1 MDLQRKQY
9 QQKSL
14 FTKVAELLLTTV
26 IGLLT
31 ALIFYVVLL
40 AYLYIIEK
48 GML

>member
-1 MDLQRKQY
+1 MDFQRKQY

-40 AYLYIIEK
+40 AYLFIMEK

>member
-26 IGLLT
+26 IGILT

-40 AYLYIIEK
+40 AYLFIMEK

>member
-26 IGLLT
+26 IGILT
-31 ALIFYVVLL
+31 ALTFYVVLL
-40 AYLYIIEK
+40 AYLFIMEK

>member
-9 QQKSL
+9 NQKSL

-40 AYLYIIEK
+40 GYLFILEK

>member
-40 AYLYIIEK
+40 AYLFVMEK

>member
-1 MDLQRKQY
+1 MDFQRNKY
-9 QQKSL
+9 NQKSL

-31 ALIFYVVLL
+31 ALTFYVVLL
-40 AYLYIIEK
+40 AYLFIMEK

>member
-9 QQKSL
+9 HQKSL

-40 AYLYIIEK
+40 AYLFIMEK

>member
-1 MDLQRKQY
+1 MDFQRNRY
-9 QQKSL
+9 NQKSL

-40 AYLYIIEK
+40 AYLFIMEK

>member
-1 MDLQRKQY
+1 MDFQRNKY
-9 QQKSL
+9 NQKSL

-40 AYLYIIEK
+40 AYLFIMEK

>member
-1 MDLQRKQY
+1 MDFQRNKY

-40 AYLYIIEK
+40 AYLFVMEK

>member
-1 MDLQRKQY
+1 MDLQRNKY

-40 AYLYIIEK
+40 AYLFIMEK

>member
-1 MDLQRKQY
+1 MDFQRNRY
-9 QQKSL
+9 NQKSL

-31 ALIFYVVLL
+31 ALVFYVVLL
-40 AYLYIIEK
+40 AYLFIMEK

>member
-1 MDLQRKQY
+1 MDFQRNKY
-9 QQKSL
+9 NQKTL

-40 AYLYIIEK
+40 AYLFIMEK

>member
-40 AYLYIIEK
+40 AYLFIMEK

>member
-9 QQKSL
+9 NQKSL

-26 IGLLT
+26 IGILT
-31 ALIFYVVLL
+31 ALTFYVVLL
-40 AYLYIIEK
+40 AYLFIMEK

>member
-1 MDLQRKQY
+1 MDFQRNKY

-31 ALIFYVVLL
+31 ALIFYVAVLV
-40 AYLYIIEK
+40 YLFILEK

>member
-9 QQKSL
+9 NQKSL

-40 AYLYIIEK
+40 AYLFIMEK

>member
-1 MDLQRKQY
+1 MDFQRNKY

-26 IGLLT
+26 IGILT
-31 ALIFYVVLL
+31 ALTFYVVLL
-40 AYLYIIEK
+40 AYLVIMEK

>member
-1 MDLQRKQY
+1 MDFQRNKY

-40 AYLYIIEK
+40 AYLFIMEK

>member
-1 MDLQRKQY
+1 MDFQRNKY

-26 IGLLT
+26 IGILT

-40 AYLYIIEK
+40 AYLFVMEK

>member
-1 MDLQRKQY
+1 MDFQRKQY

-31 ALIFYVVLL
+31 ALVFYVVLL
-40 AYLYIIEK
+40 AYLFIMEK

>member
-1 MDLQRKQY
+1 MEFQRNRY
-9 QQKSL
+9 NQKSL

-40 AYLYIIEK
+40 AYLFIMEK